1 MRTNRNSNSHSKEYS
16 PQTTSS
22 IRFSPRGDAFK
33 HPVQHYDVA
42 KVRSVSEAL
51 EAFNATSFQSRN
63 LGRCYKIWLKMLN
76 DPERPIIF
84 FGLSGA
90 MIAGGIDRKST
101 RLNSSHSQISY
112 AVFCLKK
119 KTRERRR

>member
-1 MRTNRNSNSHSKEYS
+1 MRANRNSDSHSKEYS
-16 PQTTSS
+16 PQTPSS

-84 FGLSGA
+84 FGLSPA
-90 MIAGGIDRKST
+90 MIARGI
-101 RLNSSHSQISY
+101 
-112 AVFCLKK
+112 
-119 KTRERRR
+119 RRIIPYLIAFHPLYTLLSP

>member
-1 MRTNRNSNSHSKEYS
+1 MKPNRNSNSHSKEYF

-42 KVRSVSEAL
+42 KVRSVREAL
-51 EAFNATSFQSRN
+51 EAFNTTSFQSRN

-76 DPERPIIF
+76 ACEWPTSSAAP
-84 FGLSGA
+84 SGG
-90 MIAGGIDRKST
+90 MIAGGM
-101 RLNSSHSQISY
+101 
-112 AVFCLKK
+112 
-119 KTRERRR
+119 RRII

>member
-1 MRTNRNSNSHSKEYS
+1 MRANRHSDSQSKEYS
-16 PQTTSS
+16 PQTPSS
-22 IRFSPRGDAFK
+22 MRSTARRDAVK
-33 HPVQHYDVA
+33 HPVLHYDVA

-51 EAFNATSFQSRN
+51 EAFNTTAFQSRN

-90 MIAGGIDRKST
+90 LIPGGIRRVVRDLLAFHALDVLVST
-101 RLNSSHSQISY
+101 
-112 AVFCLKK
+112 
-119 KTRERRR
+119 

>member
-1 MRTNRNSNSHSKEYS
+1 MRTNRNSNSHSKVYS

-63 LGRCYKIWLKMLN
+63 LGRCYKIWL
-76 DPERPIIF
+76 DVERSRETNY
-84 FGLSGA
+84 LLRTLRS
-90 MIAGGIDRKST
+90 DDSWRNEENYS
-101 RLNSSHSQISY
+101 RLDS
-112 AVFCLKK
+112 L
-119 KTRERRR
+119 